1 MKLFGACIS
10 THNISNMVEFYSAIF
25 DCEPHV
31 DGPDHQFHNAQLIL
45 FQLDDTNTPSTK
57 NSAMV
62 YSVNDVDAEYLR
74 LNNKGIASSPT
85 LTKLAKGESANMEIV
100 VRICTALKCD
110 LHDIVEIVPDE
121 ANTDCGG
128 QGEKT

>member
-25 DCEPHV
+25 DCEPHI
-31 DGPDHQFHNAQLIL
+31 DGPDHQFNDAQLIL

-57 NSAMV
+57 NAAMV

-74 LNNKGIASSPT
+74 LNKKGIASTPPT
-85 LTKLAKGESANMEIV
+85 DRPWG
-100 VRICTALKCD
+100 VRSFILSD
-110 LHDIVEIVPDE
+110 PDG
-121 ANTDCGG
+121 NTISFYASL
-128 QGEKT
+128 